1 MHWADKCS
9 HKSNY
14 QPVNI
19 SEEVSWDTEN
29 ESESEE
35 ISIVLITE
43 EIDENEI
50 FIAEASKLAVVN
62 TVCTTTVTGEEWY
75 MNFIKDLLCELK
87 SQITSVESNASF
99 KFGDGH
105 KVFSYRKLTLLANI
119 AGINCFTDIELV
131 KRKCDYCLAKAL

>member
-1 MHWADKCS
+1 MHWGDKCLY
-9 HKSNY
+9 KSNY
-14 QPVNI
+14 QSVNI

-43 EIDENEI
+43 EIDKNEI

-62 TVCTTTVTGEEWY
+62 TACTTTVTGEEWY
-75 MNFIKDLLCELK
+75 MNYIKDLLCELK
-87 SQITSVESNASF
+87 SQIKSVESNTLF

-105 KVFSYRKLTLLANI
+105 KVFSYRKVTFLANI
-119 AGINCFTDIELV
+119 AGINCFIDIGLV
-131 KRKCDYCLAKAL
+131 KRKYHYCLVKPL